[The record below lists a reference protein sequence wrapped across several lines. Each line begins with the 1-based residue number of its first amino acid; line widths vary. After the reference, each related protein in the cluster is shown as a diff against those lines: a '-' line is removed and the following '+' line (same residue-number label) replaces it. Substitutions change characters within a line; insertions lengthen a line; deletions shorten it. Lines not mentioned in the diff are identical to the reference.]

1 MPGYRT
7 HITASSVCGAVL
19 GAAAW
24 RFGDI
29 SAVSS
34 VFAGSLCAIGGL
46 IPDIDSKT
54 SQSFRRCL
62 AILAG
67 FSSLLLVSRLRDF
80 PLDAEA
86 VAIIGGGNFVLVW
99 FFIGRLIQKLTVHRG
114 MCHSIPMAIISG
126 EIIFLLSSGSL
137 FERNF
142 NGMAI
147 FLGVMIHLTLDE
159 FYSVETGAKSVSGVR
174 LKKSFGSALK
184 LINFDDWKS
193 SLVMFAIL
201 AFLTNLAINES
212 AYTQRWE
219 AENTEQKTS
228 QFIALDRQGAI
239 QRFQTKY
246 PNDFDRA
253 VIQWAVE
260 NDLRIIPAT
269 ADNKK
274 WASMKAA
281 FASERT
287 P

>member
-7 HITASSVCGAVL
+7 HITASSVCGALL
-19 GAAAW
+19 GGAAW

-29 SAVSS
+29 SVVSS
-34 VFAGSLCAIGGL
+34 VFAGALCAVGGL

-67 FSSLLLVSRLRDF
+67 FSSLMLVSRLRDF

-99 FFIGRLIQKLTVHRG
+99 FFIGHLIQRLTVHRG
-114 MCHSIPMAIISG
+114 MCHSIPTAIISG

-159 FYSVETGAKSVSGVR
+159 FYSVETGAKSISGVR
-174 LKKSFGSALK
+174 IKRSFGSALK
-184 LINFDDWKS
+184 LINFDDWKA
-193 SLVMFAIL
+193 SLATFVIL
-201 AFLTNLAINES
+201 IVLTNLAINES
-212 AYTQRWE
+212 EYTKRWE
-219 AENTEQKTS
+219 AQNAAQKTS
-228 QFIALDRQGAI
+228 QFIALDRQGALK
-239 QRFQTKY
+239 RFQSKY

-253 VIQWAVE
+253 ALQWAAE
-260 NDLRIIPAT
+260 NDLRIVPAT

-281 FASERT
+281 FSSDRS